1 MPICFCASG
10 CALNPLA
17 DPGVFGSSCSC
28 FCHHAVSATCEPEDD
43 DPQLAPL
50 IDAVVERLDPDGR
63 FGDVADEI
71 TNKLLPEEMKIA
83 AAGLCVE
90 QTAYGMPWIR
100 YCEQPAAPG
109 ALLCEQHRREH
120 IEQYGP
126 HACSGAFLGYHDDE
140 HE

>member
-1 MPICFCASG
+1 MPICFCVSG

-28 FCHHAVSATCEPEDD
+28 FGHHAAHAASAPNDQPYRT
-43 DPQLAPL
+43 L
-50 IDAVVERLDPDGR
+50 IDTIADRLDPGGR
-63 FGDVADEI
+63 FGDVRDQVAS
-71 TNKLLPEEMKIA
+71 KLLPDEPPRA
-83 AAGLCVE
+83 AAVLCVE
-90 QTAYGMPWIR
+90 QTTYGMPGTA

-109 ALLCEQHRREH
+109 APLCEQHRREH

-126 HACSGAFLGYHDDE
+126 HAYSNAFFGYHDDE